1 MTKGRHASLEPKL
14 LDPGS
19 GTPPRYADVRT
30 TVILRKQESGWK
42 IIAVRMADLRAEN
55 RR

>member
-1 MTKGRHASLEPKL
+1 MLLSNLTKLPA
-14 LDPGS
+14 PGS

-30 TVILRKQESGWK
+30 TVILRKTGVSGWK
-42 IIAVRMADLRAEN
+42 IIAARVADLRAEN